1 MTSAEG
7 AARNASAVVRVVRR
21 LASLALAGLFLTYL
35 FWLWPRSVRASNV
48 ERDWPVWDHALLDVS
63 GVLAIATGLTVAVWC
78 AITLVRAGRGTPV
91 PTDPPELLVAEGPYA
106 RSRNPMYLAYLVI
119 LLGEALLLGEAALFL
134 YVAIVA
140 ASTQLWLLAV
150 EEPGL
155 RRRFGDAFRDYAR
168 RVPRWV

>member
-7 AARNASAVVRVVRR
+7 TARNPSAVVRR

-35 FWLWPRSVRASNV
+35 FWLWPRSFRALNDD
-48 ERDWPVWDHALLDVS
+48 RGWPAWDHALLDVT

-78 AITLVRAGRGTPV
+78 ATTLVRAGRGTPV

-106 RSRNPMYLAYLVI
+106 RSRNPMYLAYLAI
-119 LLGEALLLGEAALFL
+119 LVGEALLLGDAALFL
-134 YVAIVA
+134 YVAVVA
-140 ASTQLWLLAV
+140 SSAQLWLLLV

-155 RRRFGDAFRDYAR
+155 RRRFGEAFRDYAR
-168 RVPRWV
+168 RVPRWL